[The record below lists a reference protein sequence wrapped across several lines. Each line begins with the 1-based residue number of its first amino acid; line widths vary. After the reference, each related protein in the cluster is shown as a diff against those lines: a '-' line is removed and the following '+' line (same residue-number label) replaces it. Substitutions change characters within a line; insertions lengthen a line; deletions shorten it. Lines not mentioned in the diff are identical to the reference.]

1 MAVNGHLSNGDRNQM
16 FFIFGIGGRQKTA
29 ARLST
34 ADNSPINSGGALPS
48 AE

>member
-16 FFIFGIGGRQKTA
+16 FIIFGIDGRQKTA

-34 ADNSPINSGGALPS
+34 ADNSPIKSGVARQS